1 MGILNKNKIKI
12 HINKKD
18 NRDDSFK
25 FLNLEVPKISL
36 LFFAVIFILVIIFL
50 MIIFKDKTK
59 VLLTLFFMI
68 SLIFLFFNIKNK
80 IKINRYYK
88 QMSKCIE
95 DCEKNNY
102 IDIIDFLGNNAQKYE
117 GAIKQDIEQIYIES
131 KEVNNKDKEKLF
143 DNFLQKY
150 NDSYFIFSMNIL
162 KTIKESNVKNKN
174 LYLSNGAKK
183 MQEIMSAKKSII
195 RENKID
201 IFITFLCTVIIL
213 FLLHFLLGFTI
224 AFKSIIILD
233 ILYIIF
239 FMFSLLILTL

>member
-1 MGILNKNKIKI
+1 
-12 HINKKD
+12 
-18 NRDDSFK
+18 
-25 FLNLEVPKISL
+25 
-36 LFFAVIFILVIIFL
+36 
-50 MIIFKDKTK
+50 
-59 VLLTLFFMI
+59 MI

-201 IFITFLCTVIIL
+201 IFITFLL
-213 FLLHFLLGFTI
+213 
-224 AFKSIIILD
+224 
-233 ILYIIF
+233 
-239 FMFSLLILTL
+239 SLKT